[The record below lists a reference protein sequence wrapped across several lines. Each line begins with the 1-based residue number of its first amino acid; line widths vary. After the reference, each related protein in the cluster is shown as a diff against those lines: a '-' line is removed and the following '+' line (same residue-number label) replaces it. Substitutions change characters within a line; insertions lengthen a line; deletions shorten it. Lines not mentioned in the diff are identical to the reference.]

1 MNLLGLS
8 LPLHILFSCSF
19 TFSPFN
25 HFRPLSMAIMKMKDS
40 DLALCKQN
48 VYWTCNVCF
57 HAPVIILSKH
67 FFSPAESALI
77 NNTSMLEV
85 LFALSRYWMGIS
97 FDNTKPQHEVD
108 EGREKKSSC
117 KINQWDFSSSNELS
131 CAVMMC
137 ALMNKICSVEW
148 CGAQWKAD

>member
-67 FFSPAESALI
+67 FFSPAELALI

-108 EGREKKSSC
+108 EGREQKKALV
-117 KINQWDFSSSNELS
+117 KLINGTFHHRMSWAVPSW
-131 CAVMMC
+131 CAPWWIKYVP
-137 ALMNKICSVEW
+137 
-148 CGAQWKAD
+148 